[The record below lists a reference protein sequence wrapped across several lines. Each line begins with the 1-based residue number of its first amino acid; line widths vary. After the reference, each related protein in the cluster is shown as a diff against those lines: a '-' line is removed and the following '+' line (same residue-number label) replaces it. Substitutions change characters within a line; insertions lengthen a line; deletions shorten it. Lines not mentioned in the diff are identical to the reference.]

1 MAGNHVAFAEIEG
14 TSSRKARGAFFTPP
28 EIATFLVDWAVERNP
43 GARVLDPTCG
53 DGSFILAA
61 ARHLHGL
68 GASKVSLKRNVIG
81 IDIDEPSLD
90 VVRSSLAKEEL
101 DATTIRSD
109 FFDVESPTGMFSDIP
124 FVDAVVGN
132 PPFIRYQLHSGS
144 TRRRSVEAALQEG
157 VRLSGLASSW
167 AAAVVHAASF
177 LAPDGRLG
185 MVLPAELLTV
195 GYAEPIRRWL
205 RRRFQD
211 VRIVV
216 VESLQFPDALEK
228 VVLLLAN
235 GTGGCEGFSLYH
247 VDDLKELGHLG
258 FTESSV
264 RPADTGKW
272 TELLLRT
279 PQRRLFKAV
288 MEADF
293 VPLSAYGSVQLGA
306 VTGANQFFAISES
319 TRRQWSIDL
328 EDLVPI
334 HPPGTKTLRGL
345 EFGRSDWEQ
354 LRVTDERVWL
364 LQPRERPVPDGLARY
379 LAAGETQGIPSR
391 YKCRIRDPW
400 WRPPLVEP
408 PDLLFTY
415 MSHLHPRLVRN
426 TARVRFLNSMH
437 GVRLADTATR
447 TRAAAVLPLL
457 ALNSLTLLGAELFGR
472 SYGGGV
478 LKMEP
483 SEAAALPVPSPE
495 LLERIWPR
503 LGPSR
508 ARLYRQTKTA
518 LWTSV
523 AAAVDELL
531 FVETMG
537 MAPAE
542 LAIIREAAMAMRA
555 RRTNGD

>member
-1 MAGNHVAFAEIEG
+1 MEG
-14 TSSRKARGAFFTPP
+14 SASRKARGAFFTPP
-28 EIATFLVDWAVERNP
+28 QIADFLVEWAIDRNP
-43 GARVLDPTCG
+43 RARVLDPTCG
-53 DGSFILAA
+53 DGAFVVSA
-61 ARHLHGL
+61 ARHLRRL
-68 GASKVSLKRNVIG
+68 GARPSTIKQNVIG
-81 IDIDEPSLD
+81 IDIDEPSLQAATEA
-90 VVRSSLAKEEL
+90 LAREDL
-101 DATTIRSD
+101 GATAIRSD
-109 FFDVESPTGMFSDIP
+109 FFDVASPTGMFADIP
-124 FVDAVVGN
+124 FVDSVVGN
-132 PPFIRYQLHSGS
+132 PPFVRYQLHSGDA
-144 TRRRSVEAALQEG
+144 RKRSVEAALQEG

-177 LAPDGRLG
+177 LGPDGRLG

-195 GYAEPIRRWL
+195 GYAEPVRRWL

-211 VRIVV
+211 VRIII
-216 VESLQFPDALEK
+216 VESLQFQDALEK

-235 GTGGCEGFSLYH
+235 GAGGCEGFSLYH
-247 VDDLKELGHLG
+247 VDSLNDLGRLA

-264 RPADTGKW
+264 QPADTGKW

-293 VPLSAYGSVQLGA
+293 VPLSTYGTVQLGA
-306 VTGANQFFAISES
+306 VTGANKFFAISEP
-319 TRRQWSIDL
+319 TRRDWNLDL
-328 EDLVPI
+328 EDVVPI

-345 EFGRSDWEQ
+345 DFRKTDWDQ
-354 LRVTDERVWL
+354 LLAQGERVWL
-364 LQPRERPVPDGLARY
+364 LQPRDQKPTEGLLRY
-379 LAAGETQGIPSR
+379 LTSDQASGVCDR
-391 YKCRIRDPW
+391 YKCRIREPW
-400 WRPPLVEP
+400 WRPPLVDP

-415 MSHLHPRLVRN
+415 MSHLHPRLIRN

-437 GVRLADTATR
+437 GVRLSRAVDRSQATA
-447 TRAAAVLPLL
+447 ALPLL

-483 SEAAALPVPSPE
+483 SEASALPVPSPD
-495 LLERIWPR
+495 LLRRTWVKLE
-503 LGPSR
+503 GSH

-523 AAAVDELL
+523 SAAIDELL

-537 MAPAE
+537 MAPGE
-542 LAIIREAAMAMRA
+542 LTTIREAALAMRT
-555 RRTNGD
+555 RRTSGD